1 MADCAPTPFD
11 KIARNYRDL
20 WDNTNVG
27 RLQRDAVWRY
37 VSRYC
42 HAGDTIL
49 DLGCGAGDDALRFAL
64 EGVNVV
70 GIDESSAMV
79 RIARMR
85 GVDAR
90 VCSIQDAGSLRT
102 GFDGAIS
109 NFGALNCVADLS
121 VLREPLSQLIAPSG
135 YLVLCVMARFCLW
148 ETLWYLLHGDLGK
161 AARRWRGSAQSSLGL
176 KVHYPGAKAIVRAFA
191 PAFTLLETAGIGI
204 LVPPSF
210 VHGLSAELLRGLDRI
225 DRRIASWPLFAAIG
239 DHRILVFRRA

>member
-11 KIARNYRDL
+11 KIASNYAGL

-37 VSRYC
+37 VSRYF

-64 EGVNVV
+64 KGIKVV

-79 RIARMR
+79 GIARMR

-90 VCSIQDAGSLRT
+90 VCSIEDAGSLRT

-109 NFGALNCVADLS
+109 NFGALNCVADLGA
-121 VLREPLSQLIAPSG
+121 LREPLSQLIAPGG
-135 YLVLCVMARFCLW
+135 YLALCVMTRFCLW
-148 ETLWYLLHGDLGK
+148 ETFWYLLHGDLRR
-161 AARRWRGSAQSSLGL
+161 AVRRWQGSAQSSLGL

-191 PAFTLLETAGIGI
+191 PAFTLVETAGIGI

-210 VHGLSAELLRGLDRI
+210 VHNLSGELLRRLDRI
-225 DRRIASWPLFAAIG
+225 DRRIASWFAAIG